1 MNAIEKDKAYILFD
15 GVCNFCNASINFII
29 RHDKKD
35 HFRFVPL
42 QSVTGRQL
50 LAQVQMNAL
59 SMDSIVLID
68 QSKVYKQ
75 SSAVLR
81 IARKLNGAYPLLY
94 GFMII
99 PPFIRDAVYNL
110 IARNRYK
117 WFGKTES
124 CMVPT
129 PELRQKFI
137 S

>member
-1 MNAIEKDKAYILFD
+1 MNAIEKNKAYILFD

-42 QSVTGRQL
+42 QSLTGKQL
-50 LAQVQMNAL
+50 LAQLQLNDL

-68 QSKVYKQ
+68 QNNVYKQ

-110 IARNRYK
+110 VARNRYK